1 MSYTADEEL
10 CVNADKST
18 VVPCDG
24 PEAAWVLVGP
34 GGTLTDEQAA
44 KYGFAEKGKK
54 VALEVPPEPEQKAV
68 EAAPANKAVF
78 MSPERK
84 TSGKRK

>member
-10 CVNADKST
+10 CVNADKSA
-18 VVPCDG
+18 VVPCEG

-54 VALEVPPEPEQKAV
+54 VALEVEVESEPEQKAV
-68 EAAPANKAVF
+68 EAAPENKAVF
-78 MSPERK
+78 MSPVRK
-84 TSGKRK
+84 GKK